1 MMNILR
7 PFLSKRLSNS
17 LPYLLVSTRFRNFSS
32 QENQLPYNQF
42 LGQFFKEP
50 ELQSKESELQT
61 LLSILSLKKMDY
73 KEKYDKG
80 LRQREGKLTDK
91 EEKEMKDEEQVVM
104 DKIKQAEASKIYV
117 DFYNKPALRLISR
130 SKFVRR

>member
-1 MMNILR
+1 MNILR